1 MLRKSNMQKFKYIK
15 HKKYVL
21 IRMFSD
27 LWTISVKPL
36 LIHLKYDLAC
46 RIKGAATFTRDS
58 YYLNSDRLLQMR
70 PKGQTSPLKMHRVA
84 SRGRRDWNVFDE
96 KQKKKKK
103 RKKKQW

>member
-1 MLRKSNMQKFKYIK
+1 
-15 HKKYVL
+15 
-21 IRMFSD
+21 MFSD
-27 LWTISVKPL
+27 LWTISVKPF

-58 YYLNSDRLLQMR
+58 YDLNSDRLLQMR

-96 KQKKKKK
+96 KQKQKNKG
-103 RKKKQW
+103 RKNNGERAT